1 MRLRHE
7 TEADRDTVRRVIEA
21 AFGREDE
28 AHLVDRLHAEGDAA
42 ISLVAEVDGRIAG
55 HVMFSPMRSPEGALG
70 LAPVAVR
77 PDLHGNG
84 IGGAL
89 IREGLEEARKRG
101 FTACFVLGDPPYYTR
116 FGFKPELARGY
127 ATPFA
132 GPFLMALDLTP
143 GALQGEGEL
152 AYARAF
158 DDLAE

>member
-1 MRLRHE
+1 
-7 TEADRDTVRRVIEA
+7 
-21 AFGREDE
+21 
-28 AHLVDRLHAEGDAA
+28 
-42 ISLVAEVDGRIAG
+42 
-55 HVMFSPMRSPEGALG
+55 MFSPMRSPEGALG
-70 LAPVAVR
+70 LAPVSVR

-89 IREGLEEARKRG
+89 IREGLDEARKRG
-101 FTACFVLGDPPYYTR
+101 FKAVFVLGDPPYYTR
-116 FGFKPELARGY
+116 FGFAPELARGY

>member
-1 MRLRHE
+1 MRLRPE
-7 TEADRDTVRRVIEA
+7 TEADRETVRRVIEA

-28 AHLVDRLHAEGDAA
+28 AHLVERLHAEGDAA
-42 ISLVAEVDGRIAG
+42 ISLVAEIDGRIAG
-55 HVMFSPMRSPEGALG
+55 HVMFSPMRSPEGSLG
-70 LAPVAVR
+70 LAPVSVR
-77 PDLHGNG
+77 PDLNGNG

-89 IREGLEEARKRG
+89 IRAGLDEARKRG
-101 FTACFVLGDPPYYTR
+101 FKAVFVLGDPPYYTR
-116 FGFKPELARGY
+116 FGFAPELARGY

-143 GALQGEGEL
+143 GALSGEGEL